1 MVGLFGIAPY
11 APFIYGV
18 RIMKYVFPIL
28 TILSA
33 AWLVSGQTN
42 PAPAQPTSI
51 EIDGYAARVNDRI
64 ITRGEVREAL
74 TPMLPELYR
83 AYQGAQLEEEL
94 EKAFNRVRDELVQRA
109 LIMEAFKA
117 RGGLIPDQYV
127 NDEIK
132 RMIND
137 RFKGDKALFE
147 KVLTQQKKTR
157 REFMDTIREQL
168 AVGMMVNEEISSRA
182 RVTPEQER
190 EAYETSKESYFIPE
204 KIKYSVILLNKGET
218 SEDQA
223 VKVAE
228 AEKILQRLKEGA
240 DFAETAKA
248 VSEGSRASD
257 GGSFPWMQPKD
268 VRPELQ
274 QALEA
279 LPAGQI
285 SDIIETET
293 QLYIL
298 KVEARRQSAYK
309 PFEEVRQ
316 DIKNRLVAQERTRL
330 RERWIERLRADHYV
344 VIYE

>member
-1 MVGLFGIAPY
+1 MRYI
-11 APFIYGV
+11 
-18 RIMKYVFPIL
+18 FPIL
-28 TILSA
+28 TFLST
-33 AWLVSGQTN
+33 AWLVAGQTN
-42 PAPAQPTSI
+42 LAPVQPSSI
-51 EIDGYAARVNDRI
+51 EIDGYAARVNDRVL
-64 ITRGEVREAL
+64 TRGEVREAL
-74 TPMLPELYR
+74 APMLPELYR
-83 AYQGAQLEEEL
+83 AYQGPQLEEEL
-94 EKAFNRVRDELVQRA
+94 EKAFNRTRDELVQRA

-117 RGGLIPDQYV
+117 RGGQIPDQYV

-132 RMIND
+132 RLINE

-157 REFMDTIREQL
+157 REFMDDIREKL
-168 AVGMMVNEEISSRA
+168 AVGMMVNEEIASRA
-182 RVTPEQER
+182 RITPEQVR
-190 EAYETSKESYFIPE
+190 EAYETNRKSYFIPE
-204 KIKYSVILLNKGET
+204 KVKYSVILLNKGET
-218 SEDQA
+218 PEDQA

-228 AEKILQRLKEGA
+228 AQTILQRLKEGA

-248 VSEGSRASD
+248 FSEGSRASD

-274 QALEA
+274 EALGT

-309 PFEEVRQ
+309 SFEEVRQ
-316 DIKNRLVAQERTRL
+316 DLENSLVAQERARL
-330 RERWIERLRADHYV
+330 RERWIARLRENHYV